1 MRTYLK
7 SLNIVAVLFALI
19 ILVLPT
25 PTHAAIVSDAL
36 AIRSPTGVQEFSG
49 PAITFAYKASGE
61 RLGVVTTDLAILKSL
76 QPEFDNSIVVRGFAT
91 AAAITAVTC
100 ATAQPPP
107 VCIAGAVTAVFTAF
121 FSIYQASGSKRAL
134 STYALLTDYPPTN
147 GCGTVCHLKSEAPE
161 GGWRLIGNFTAN
173 GVFHSLH
180 YSRAGNV
187 SGLRAVEHGYA
198 SGNVKRGEAND
209 GGVVVDYLWNTNNMQ
224 AYDSF
229 DSTPTSTTDFADDV
243 VTGLEEDDDI
253 LGCANFEDS
262 DGILAP
268 GLMAIGWNNQP
279 FEFQDG
285 ESAALLGECAN
296 IN

>member
-7 SLNIVAVLFALI
+7 SLNIVSALFALT
-19 ILVLPT
+19 ILVPT
-25 PTHAAIVSDAL
+25 PTHAVTTSDVL
-36 AIRSPTGVQEFSG
+36 TVRGPTAVREFSG
-49 PAITFAYKASGE
+49 PATTFAYKASGE

-76 QPEFDNSIVVRGFAT
+76 QTEFDNSIVVQGFAT

-121 FSIYQASGSKRAL
+121 FSIFQASGSKRAL
-134 STYALLTDYPPTN
+134 STYTLLTDYPPTN
-147 GCGTVCHLKSEAPE
+147 ACGTICHLKSEAPE
-161 GGWRLIGNFTAN
+161 GGWRPIGNFTAN

-180 YSRAGNV
+180 YSQAGNV
-187 SGLRAVEHGYA
+187 SGLRAVEHGYT
-198 SGNVKRGEAND
+198 SGSVKRGEAND
-209 GGVVVDYLWNTNNMQ
+209 GGVVVDYLWNTDNMQ

-229 DSTPTSTTDFADDV
+229 HSTPASTSDFANDV
-243 VTGLEEDDDI
+243 VNDLEGADDI

-268 GLMAIGWNNQP
+268 GLIAIGWNNQP
-279 FEFQDG
+279 FEFEDG